1 MKLFGIHVREI
12 KDELCFEE
20 FLLVLDALDYANGEI
35 IFEEFVR
42 KHFVDSHFNFNDDLD
57 EVLTLARIFSK

>member
-12 KDELCFEE
+12 KDELSLEE

-35 IFEEFVR
+35 IFEEFVK
-42 KHFVDSHFNFNDDLD
+42 KHFVDSQFKFNDDLD
-57 EVLTLARIFSK
+57 EVLALARIFSK